1 MNDNAPNT
9 QVLLFQHLKTL
20 IAPHLSM
27 VDEVAELLDISPDS
41 AYRRIR
47 GEKPI
52 SLEEIRTI
60 CFRYNVSLDQFLH
73 IKTDSILFAGNVSG
87 KKDNIFEEWLD
98 NLLQQLGFMTKFPNK
113 HMYWLLKDIPPIS
126 HFHIP
131 ELALFKFYLWT
142 KSILQYDSMK
152 GVKFDFSDKRYD
164 KYLEKSKMIL
174 DGFSKIP
181 ITEIWNIESINSS
194 LRQIRFHYEAGSF
207 KSSSEVI
214 LLLNKLT
221 ELIDHFEL
229 QAEAGVKFKVGG
241 SPSSSNVPY
250 KMFVN
255 ELILGD
261 NTTFFEAGDLKI
273 TFLNHSV
280 LHFVYTRDERFNR
293 MIFENF
299 DNLMKKSTMISSVSE
314 KERATFFNAL
324 RHQISQ
330 AVADIK

>member
-1 MNDNAPNT
+1 MNNNHSSA

-20 IAPHLSM
+20 LAPHLSM
-27 VDEVAELLDISPDS
+27 VDEVADVLNISADS

-52 SLEEIRTI
+52 SLDEIRAI
-60 CFRYNVSLDQFLH
+60 SLRYNMSLDQFLH
-73 IKTDSILFAGNVSG
+73 IKTDSILFSG
-87 KKDNIFEEWLD
+87 KMVENKENAFEEWLD
-98 NLLQQLGFMTKFPNK
+98 NLLYQLGFMGMFPKK

-142 KSILQYDSMK
+142 KSILHYDSMK
-152 GVKFDFSDKRYD
+152 GVKFDLDDSRYD
-164 KYLEKSKMIL
+164 KYLQKSNMVL

-207 KSSSEVI
+207 RSASEVI
-214 LLLNKLT
+214 LLLNKLR

-229 QAEAGVKFKVGG
+229 QAEAGVKFKVGAN
-241 SPSSSNVPY
+241 PSSSNVPY
-250 KMFVN
+250 RMFVN

-261 NTTFFEAGDLKI
+261 NTTFFDAGDLKL

-280 LHFVYTRDERFNR
+280 LHFIHTRDERFNK
-293 MIFENF
+293 MIFENLE
-299 DNLMKKSTMISSVSE
+299 NLMKKSTMISSVSE
-314 KERATFFNAL
+314 KERSTFFNTL
-324 RHQISQ
+324 RNQVDD
-330 AVADIK
+330 AVGKIK